1 MPLALARATLV
12 ALLLAPATTAQ
23 EPSPHDPKPEASGS
37 RAITAWTRMVEQAL
51 AELDDEALAARAVQR
66 LEHAG
71 PAVLGF
77 VRTQLGAERRGE
89 LSAAQIRGLLG
100 VLASLGRAS
109 LAAIPELLGLA
120 QTDLDRTNADMLA
133 WTTLELLPFLPEER
147 ASDLL
152 KSLPW
157 DRIAAPKLPL
167 FYAASLADDPGD
179 TTLLEFLRADAAKC
193 IVASRWIR
201 VRAADPAAE
210 FPYDRAALL
219 AELDRLRRLDLQRP
233 AIRLEPP
240 DRRCS
245 ADLAEAWLAL
255 QGAPLDALAARA
267 LLSHWRADRRR
278 QAVAWLAEY
287 GANLPVRER
296 ADLAI
301 ALWDDDAEVRTAAA
315 HALVGWQQQGF
326 VGFAALHPMARD
338 HADPAFRELC
348 ARSVEAL
355 AAQAAALPPAD
366 ATLFAALHHD
376 LREEPDP
383 PAVGACSLAAR
394 TLVGDLLHLAPWCHA
409 DALGPL
415 LQHVTAAGEPTRDAV
430 QAVTGWIRA
439 GDSDVQ
445 AEAWCFLT
453 HWPTQVEAAWQA
465 NQVPVDT
472 LRTMLMAGTQP
483 ATVGEAFEA
492 LAWLGTRNATP
503 EQLAALCHHGNSR
516 EITRALAELL
526 MRGKVRGDAVQ
537 PVAAARL
544 QALVRGEFEPA
555 LVFPLPPSNE
565 RRLHAVLDD
574 PGRILAA
581 LQCTAQGV
589 PLPADDDS
597 LDELLQEWCGNSRAT
612 LPSSMASWREDGSLA
627 KRLDELEDRCRAA
640 LRLRKHLV
648 WPSFAAR

>member
-12 ALLLAPATTAQ
+12 ALLLVPAATAQ
-23 EPSPHDPKPEASGS
+23 ESSTRTPKPTASGS
-37 RAITAWTRMVEQAL
+37 RAPTAWTRMVEQAL
-51 AELDDEALAARAVQR
+51 AELDDASLAARAVQR

-71 PAVLGF
+71 PAVVDF
-77 VRTQLGAERRGE
+77 VRAQLGAERRGE

-109 LAAIPELLGLA
+109 LPAIPELLGLA
-120 QTDLDRTNADMLA
+120 QTDLDGTNATMLA
-133 WTTLELLPFLPEER
+133 WTILELMPFLPSER
-147 ASDLL
+147 TSALMQQLRLGRWTLTHRLL
-152 KSLPW
+152 WL
-157 DRIAAPKLPL
+157 AAE
-167 FYAASLADDPGD
+167 LADDPSS
-179 TTLLEFLRADAAKC
+179 TTLLANLQGSPDQRLVVC
-193 IVASRWIR
+193 RWIR
-201 VRAADPAAE
+201 ARAAD
-210 FPYDRAALL
+210 FPCERAPLL
-219 AELDRLRRLDLQRP
+219 AELDQQRRLDMQRP
-233 AIRLEPP
+233 AIRLAPV
-240 DRRCS
+240 DSRCS
-245 ADLAEAWLAL
+245 ADLAEAWLTL
-255 QGAPLDALAARA
+255 QQAPIDQLAARA

-301 ALWDDDAEVRTAAA
+301 ALWDDDAEVRIAAA

-326 VGFAALHPMARD
+326 VGFAALHHMARD
-338 HADPAFRELC
+338 HADPTFRELC
-348 ARSVEAL
+348 ARCAEAL
-355 AAQAAALPPAD
+355 AAVAAALPPAD

-383 PAVGACSLAAR
+383 PAVGPSSLAAR

-415 LQHVTAAGEPTRDAV
+415 LQHVSAAGEPTRDAV

-453 HWPTQVEAAWQA
+453 HWPTQVEAAWRA
-465 NQVPVDT
+465 HAGTVAE
-472 LRTMLMAGTQP
+472 LRTALMAGTQK
-483 ATVGEAFEA
+483 ASLGEAFEA
-492 LAWLGTRNATP
+492 LAWLDTRTASA
-503 EQLAALCHHGNSR
+503 EQLAAFCQRGNAR

-526 MRGKVRGDAVQ
+526 GRRLVRGEATP
-537 PVAAARL
+537 PVDAARL
-544 QALVRGEFEPA
+544 QALVRGAFELA
-555 LVFPLPPSNE
+555 LVFPLDPSHE
-565 RRLHAVLDD
+565 HRLHAVLDD

-581 LQCTAQGV
+581 LQCVAQGV
-589 PLPADDDS
+589 PLPPDDDGA
-597 LDELLQEWCGNSRAT
+597 LDELLQDWCGANAASLPAQLETWQKDGT
-612 LPSSMASWREDGSLA
+612 LAQ
-627 KRLDELEDRCRAA
+627 RLDELENRCRAA

>member
-1 MPLALARATLV
+1 
-12 ALLLAPATTAQ
+12 
-23 EPSPHDPKPEASGS
+23 
-37 RAITAWTRMVEQAL
+37 MVEQAL
-51 AELDDEALAARAVQR
+51 AELDDAALAARAVQR

-71 PAVLGF
+71 PAVVGF

-89 LSAAQIRGLLG
+89 LTAAQIRGLLG
-100 VLASLGRAS
+100 VLASQGRAS
-109 LAAIPELLGLA
+109 LPAIPELLGLA
-120 QTDLDRTNADMLA
+120 QTDLDRRNSDMLA
-133 WTTLELLPFLPEER
+133 WTLMELMPFLPAEHT
-147 ASDLL
+147 SDLL

-157 DRIAAPKLPL
+157 DRMAAPKLPV

-179 TTLLEFLRADAAKC
+179 TTLLEFLRADTARC

-210 FPYDRAALL
+210 FPYARVALL

-233 AIRLEPP
+233 AVRLEPP

-287 GANLPVRER
+287 GAELPVRER

-301 ALWDDDAEVRTAAA
+301 ALWDDDAEVRSAAA

-326 VGFAALHPMARD
+326 VGFAALHHMARD
-338 HADPAFRELC
+338 HADPTFRELC
-348 ARSVEAL
+348 ARSADAL
-355 AAQAAALPPAD
+355 AAVAAALPPAD

-383 PAVGACSLAAR
+383 PAVGPSSLAAR

-415 LQHVTAAGEPTRDAV
+415 LQHVSAAGEPTRDAV
-430 QAVTGWIRA
+430 QAVTGWIRV
-439 GDSDVQ
+439 GDCDVQ
-445 AEAWCFLT
+445 AEAWCFLS
-453 HWPTQVEAAWQA
+453 HWPTQVEAAWRA
-465 NQVPVDT
+465 HTGTVAE
-472 LRTMLMAGTQP
+472 LRTALMAGTLP
-483 ATVGEAFEA
+483 ASLGEAFEA
-492 LAWLGTRNATP
+492 LAWLDTRHASA
-503 EQLAALCHHGNSR
+503 EQLVAFCQRGNAR

-526 MRGKVRGDAVQ
+526 GRRLVRGEATPPVDAT
-537 PVAAARL
+537 RL
-544 QALVRGEFEPA
+544 QALVRGAFEMA
-555 LVFPLPPSNE
+555 LVFPLDPSHDH
-565 RRLHAVLDD
+565 RLHAVLDD

-581 LQCTAQGV
+581 LQCVAQGV
-589 PLPADDDS
+589 PLPPDDDGE
-597 LDELLQEWCGNSRAT
+597 LDELLQDWCG
-612 LPSSMASWREDGSLA
+612 ASAASLSTRLETWQKDGALA
-627 KRLDELEDRCRAA
+627 QRLDELEDRCRAA
-640 LRLRKHLV
+640 LRLRRHLV
-648 WPSFAAR
+648 WPRFAKP